1 MESFKIRVPANDVK
15 NSFTRENRRNS
26 STLAHS
32 DRGHMYYDLTEKFTP
47 DGDLFQLEQRKYKGS
62 DYYPHIAETQSLSL
76 DGKCKTNEVQLINSL
91 EEPNGK
97 KFSSVAEIKNDGTY
111 SVTRKVGD
119 EIVGGYEIKP
129 VNRKFATGF
138 KGHVEKLAMKIGTDA
153 NGCERPVLRRVSE
166 FMLNMLKK
174 VR

>member
-1 MESFKIRVPANDVK
+1 MESLKIRVPAQNLK
-15 NSFTRENRRNS
+15 GSFILENERTTN
-26 STLAHS
+26 TLAH
-32 DRGHMYYDLTEKFTP
+32 DGRGHRYYDLTEKFTP
-47 DGDLFQLEQRKYKGS
+47 DGDLFELEQRKYKGS

-76 DGKCKTNEVQLINSL
+76 DGKCKTNEVQLINSSKGS
-91 EEPNGK
+91 NGK
-97 KFSSVAEIKNDGTY
+97 KFSSVAEIKNDGAY

-153 NGCERPVLRRVSE
+153 NGCERPVLRRVAE
-166 FMLNMLKK
+166 FMFNMLKK

>member
-1 MESFKIRVPANDVK
+1 MESFKIRVPAHDVERSCTYGNK
-15 NSFTRENRRNS
+15 RDSYS
-26 STLAHS
+26 LSYG
-32 DRGHMYYDLTEKFTP
+32 RGHSYCDLTEKFTP
-47 DGDLFQLEQRKYKGS
+47 DGDLFELEQLKYKDLGFF
-62 DYYPHIAETQSLSL
+62 PHIVETQNLSL
-76 DGKCKTNEVQLINSL
+76 DGKCKTNEVQLINSSKYK
-91 EEPNGK
+91 GK
-97 KFSSVAEIKNDGTY
+97 KFSSVKEIKNDGTY

-153 NGCERPVLRRVSE
+153 NGCERPVLRRVSG
-166 FMLNMLKK
+166 FMFNMLKK

>member
-1 MESFKIRVPANDVK
+1 MESFKIRVPAHDVERA
-15 NSFTRENRRNS
+15 NIYGNERIS
-26 STLAHS
+26 SSLSYGT
-32 DRGHMYYDLTEKFTP
+32 GHLYHDLTEKFTP
-47 DGDLFQLEQRKYKGS
+47 VGDLFELKQQKYKGS
-62 DYYPHIAETQSLSL
+62 DYYPFIVETQYLSL
-76 DGKCKTNEVQLINSL
+76 DGKCKTNEVQLINGP
-91 EEPNGK
+91 EGPNGK
-97 KFSSVAEIKNDGTY
+97 KFSSVKEIKNDGTY

-153 NGCERPVLRRVSE
+153 NGCERPVLRRVSG
-166 FMLNMLKK
+166 FMFNMLKK